1 MGGELFAKYPQLTA
15 TADEVLGYSIEE
27 LCNRDPND
35 ELRLTQFTQPALFVV
50 NALTY
55 LDIMSNHEDPPQFL
69 AGHSL
74 GEYNALLVAEVFD
87 FETGLKL
94 VQRRGQLMGQAEGG
108 AMAAVI
114 GMNIDKVAGLL
125 EQHGL
130 DGVDIANLN
139 TPEQIVISGLKA
151 DLDRAKSIFQQA
163 GVKLYAPLK
172 VSAAFHSRYMA
183 EAEAAFATFL
193 NQFSF
198 QPPSIP
204 VISNIQARIY
214 SQTKVPQTLAS
225 QITHPVKWVESIRFL
240 MGKGVT
246 DFVEVGPGKVLTK
259 LVRII
264 REQTEP
270 LVVEETSNP
279 AEAPTAQAAEP
290 DRKGSG
296 VVKPETLGDQGF
308 RSDYGVQYAYV
319 AGSMMAGISSL
330 AMVKAMARER
340 MLSFFGA
347 GGLSLDRVAQ
357 SIDELK
363 KQLSPDAPFGINI
376 LKNNDQAE
384 MELVELLLNRG
395 IQNVEASGFIQL
407 TPALVYFRLK
417 GAKEIAGQVV
427 APNRIMAKA
436 MRPEVAELWLH
447 PAPQPMVKTLL
458 ETGKLTQEEARLSAQ
473 IPMCS
478 DLCAAA
484 DSAWQTDGG
493 NPYTLLPALKMMAR
507 ETGQKLSYAS
517 PVRVGTCGGIGT
529 PQAMVAA
536 WVMGADFIQT
546 GSINQSCVEADT
558 SNEVKE
564 MLQTVDVQDM
574 AYAPAIDGF
583 ELGVKVQVLKRG
595 VFFPMRAAKLYDLYR
610 RYESLGD
617 IDEKTSRQIQD
628 RFLRCSFGQAR
639 KDALEF
645 FTPFDADLEARIQRN
660 PKAEMALVFKWYL
673 QRGLLLAR
681 SGSSEQRVDFQI
693 FCGPAQG
700 AFNRWVR
707 GTPLESWRHRKVAEV
722 AIKLMSA
729 SAEALGRGLQT
740 YLPD

>member
-27 LCNRDPND
+27 LCNHDPND

-55 LDIMSNHEDPPQFL
+55 LDIMDNNQDPPQFL

-74 GEYNALLVAEVFD
+74 GEYNALFAAEVFD
-87 FETGLKL
+87 FEAGLKL

-125 EQHGL
+125 AEHGL
-130 DGVDIANLN
+130 NGVDIANLN

-151 DLDRAKSIFQQA
+151 DLDRAKGIFQEA

-183 EAEAAFATFL
+183 KAEAAFASFL

-198 QPPSIP
+198 QAPSIP
-204 VISNIQARIY
+204 VISNMEARTY
-214 SQTKVPQTLAS
+214 SQSKVAKTLAG
-225 QITHPVKWVESIRFL
+225 QITHPVKWVESIRYL
-240 MGKGVT
+240 MGKEV
-246 DFVEVGPGKVLTK
+246 DEFVEVGPGKVLTK

-264 REQTEP
+264 RQQTEP
-270 LVVEETSNP
+270 LVVEEMSEP
-279 AEAPTAQAAEP
+279 AESPTVEARP
-290 DRKGSG
+290 PGRKESG

-308 RSDYGVQYAYV
+308 RSDYGVRFAYV
-319 AGSMMAGISSL
+319 AGPMMAGMSSL
-330 AMVKAMARER
+330 AMVTAMAREN
-340 MLSFFGA
+340 MLSYFGA
-347 GGLSLDRVAQ
+347 GGLPLGRVAD

-363 KQLSPDAPFGINI
+363 RQLPAEAPFGINI
-376 LKNNDQAE
+376 LKNNDRAE
-384 MELVELLLNRG
+384 MELVELLLNRE
-395 IQNVEASGFIQL
+395 IHNVEASGFIQL
-407 TPALVYFRLK
+407 TPALVYYRLK
-417 GAKEIAGQVV
+417 GAKEIGGQVV

-436 MRPEVAELWLH
+436 MRPEVADLWLH
-447 PAPQPMVKTLL
+447 PAPQPMVNTLL
-458 ETGKLTQEEARLSAQ
+458 EAGKLTQEEARLSAR

-493 NPYTLLPALKMMAR
+493 NPYILLPALKMM
-507 ETGQKLSYAS
+507 GQEIGQQQQYAS

-529 PQAMVAA
+529 PEAMVAA

-558 SNEVKE
+558 SDEVKE
-564 MLQTVDVQDM
+564 MLQSADVQDM

-595 VFFPMRAAKLYDLYR
+595 VFFPMRATKLYDLYR

-617 IDEKTSRQIQD
+617 IDERTGRQIQD
-628 RFLRCSFGQAR
+628 RFLRCSFDQAR
-639 KDALEF
+639 ADALEF
-645 FTPFDADLEARIQRN
+645 FTPFDAGLEARIQRN

-681 SGSSEQRVDFQI
+681 SGSSEQKVDFQI

-707 GTPLESWRHRKVAEV
+707 GTTLESWRNRKVAEV

-729 SAEALGRGLQT
+729 SAEALGQGLQT
-740 YLPD
+740 HLRN